1 MYIIS
6 TTDNRLS
13 MIISFYGNIKDFWAA
28 SHSFGDRNMAPF
40 SGPFYVN
47 GPQNCMTCNDK
58 PSRVSKLVPCRWQL
72 ARLSCYSQ
80 RHTHTHTPTV
90 SGVKMGAEKEK
101 KEEGLLGRKGTSG
114 FSQPYCDSEVFE
126 EWEII
131 SNSHTDLSMYT
142 QGSDCLHLTRV
153 VCRNKWLNLVFTL
166 NPTPPPSIFKP
177 VFGTHKMN
185 ILSFY
190 QGFNLS
196 LRLGQ

>member
-13 MIISFYGNIKDFWAA
+13 MIISFYGNVKDFWAA

-80 RHTHTHTPTV
+80 RHTHTHRPCLVWKWGLKKKKKKRDYWEEKGLAGFLSHTV
-90 SGVKMGAEKEK
+90 TVRYLKNERLFQTRTQTSVCTHREVIVCIWQEWYV
-101 KEEGLLGRKGTSG
+101 GTSG
-114 FSQPYCDSEVFE
+114 
-126 EWEII
+126 
-131 SNSHTDLSMYT
+131 
-142 QGSDCLHLTRV
+142 
-153 VCRNKWLNLVFTL
+153 
-166 NPTPPPSIFKP
+166 
-177 VFGTHKMN
+177 
-185 ILSFY
+185 
-190 QGFNLS
+190 
-196 LRLGQ
+196 

>member
-1 MYIIS
+1 MW
-6 TTDNRLS
+6 TDPKTAWPAMTNHQE
-13 MIISFYGNIKDFWAA
+13 W
-28 SHSFGDRNMAPF
+28 
-40 SGPFYVN
+40 VN
-47 GPQNCMTCNDK
+47 LC
-58 PSRVSKLVPCRWQL
+58 LVVGSWPDYPATHRD
-72 ARLSCYSQ
+72 
-80 RHTHTHTPTV
+80 THTPTPTV